1 MDSSAEWVS
10 PGPATSPLIRILFYL
25 GEAMM
30 AGGLLA
36 IYSGIAS
43 FLVVIFRGVSASEL
57 LGAGIMV
64 VVFFVLTIRN
74 VWAFREASQES
85 PRTSVY
91 EEWTETRQ
99 WRWVIDGAIT
109 IFGLL
114 ALVSGGLLMRGEQ
127 WIGERTFQ
135 ATVFLVFGT
144 LIVGICLRVGIQH
157 RLEKHY
163 PEK

>member
-1 MDSSAEWVS
+1 MDSSAERVS
-10 PGPATSPLIRILFYL
+10 TGPATSPHIRIVFYL

-36 IYSGIAS
+36 IYSGIAL
-43 FLVVIFRGVSASEL
+43 FLVIIFRGVSATEL

-85 PRTSVY
+85 PRTWIY

-99 WRWVIDGAIT
+99 WRWVIVGTIM

-135 ATVFLVFGT
+135 AVIFLVFGT

-157 RLEKHY
+157 KLEKNY